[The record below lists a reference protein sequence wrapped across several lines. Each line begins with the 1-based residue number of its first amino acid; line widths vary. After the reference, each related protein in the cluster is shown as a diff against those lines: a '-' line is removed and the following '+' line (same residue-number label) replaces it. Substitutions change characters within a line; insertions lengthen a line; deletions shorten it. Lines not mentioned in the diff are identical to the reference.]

1 MYIIW
6 YPFYKGRLFILLF
19 PSWISYSTISAIR
32 GIVTAVVLKECP
44 DGWNCP
50 DGSRDLAF
58 WFQHTTK
65 YQHEPF
71 WLATAYIPTRAL
83 GSQSYGSLLRWD
95 TYMGSLPQSSYESYQ
110 RPALY
115 TFDNHDKHY
124 GSI

>member
-1 MYIIW
+1 M
-6 YPFYKGRLFILLF
+6 
-19 PSWISYSTISAIR
+19 
-32 GIVTAVVLKECP
+32 TAVVLEECP

-71 WLATAYIPTRAL
+71 WLATAHIPTRAL
-83 GSQSYGSLLRWD
+83 GSQSYGSLLRWN
-95 TYMGSLPQSSYESYQ
+95 TNMGSLPQASYESYQ

-115 TFDNHDKHY
+115 KLESYNKYY